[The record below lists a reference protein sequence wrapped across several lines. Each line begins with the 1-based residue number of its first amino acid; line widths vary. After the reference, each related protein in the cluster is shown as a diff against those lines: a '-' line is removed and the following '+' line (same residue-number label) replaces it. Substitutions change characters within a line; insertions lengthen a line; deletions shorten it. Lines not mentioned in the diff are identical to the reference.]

1 MSSRRIHIKG
11 GYVHEEDIAAEA
23 GIYPGMLLALNSDG
37 EVASHDEIGGV
48 AERAFA
54 DEDALQGDT
63 VDDVYAID
71 EIVSYLLALPGT
83 VVNAMIQ
90 AGQDL
95 SPGDILI
102 SGGDGTLISVASEA
116 SGYSSGDYH
125 PIAIARDAC
134 DLTAS
139 GAVAAIS
146 PVRVL

>member
-1 MSSRRIHIKG
+1 MASRRIHIKG
-11 GYVHEEDIAAEA
+11 GYVKEENIAGEA
-23 GIYPGMLLALNSDG
+23 GMYPGMLLALNSDG
-37 EVASHDEIGGV
+37 NVVSHDKIGGV

-54 DEDALQGDT
+54 EEDALQGGS
-63 VDDVYAID
+63 VDDVYTIAELVTYI
-71 EIVSYLLALPGT
+71 LALPGS

-102 SGGDGTLISVASEA
+102 SGGDGTLISVASEE
-116 SGYSSGDYH
+116 SGYASGDYH
-125 PIAIARDAC
+125 PVAIARDAC

-139 GAVAAIS
+139 GAVATIS